1 MGQAGWVAKMTN
13 FKALTGGKE
22 PWRAP
27 PTHPK
32 TPAKVTCPSL
42 CFLPQVTNIILHCKA
57 DEQAGSRKEGFLLQ
71 SGFCFLFLPSHRTG
85 KEMFQ
90 QTASRGTAL
99 SLLPSQAQSPEH
111 HLSFVTCLEKMC
123 CFHVCTFPHRLQ
135 MRPEMSLNT
144 DILSKE
150 TEKQVVCRFRRAPPF
165 APVDDWLPVCHW
177 NPYRVFL
184 VVEPAAD
191 IMLVFAEP
199 TIKKR
204 VKKWAIPSDR
214 RGGPACLFFLLTW
227 VYTFYKQWEN
237 PTRSPLCEVL
247 DILHTVASGT
257 FHTIFCSWIQSVL
270 SFNPF

>member
-1 MGQAGWVAKMTN
+1 MSQPLL
-13 FKALTGGKE
+13 LT
-22 PWRAP
+22 
-27 PTHPK
+27 
-32 TPAKVTCPSL
+32 
-42 CFLPQVTNIILHCKA
+42 
-57 DEQAGSRKEGFLLQ
+57 
-71 SGFCFLFLPSHRTG
+71 PSHKHYSALQG
-85 KEMFQ
+85 W
-90 QTASRGTAL
+90 QTSGLQKRRLPPAIWLLLPLSPKPQNRKGNVSANCL
-99 SLLPSQAQSPEH
+99 PGNSSLLPSLPSTVPRAS
-111 HLSFVTCLEKMC
+111 LSFVTCLEKM

-177 NPYRVFL
+177 NQYRAFL

-191 IMLVFAEP
+191 MMLVFAEP

-214 RGGPACLFFLLTW
+214 RGGPSCLFFLLAW

-247 DILHTVASGT
+247 DILHKVAFGT
-257 FHTIFCSWIQSVL
+257 FHTIFCSCIQSVL
-270 SFNPF
+270 SFNPFRVQVQTDFAKS